1 MSKIAFI
8 TGITGQDGAWLAEL
22 LLSKGYTVYGGIRRT
37 STTNLWRLD
46 FLNITDKIK
55 LVEFDLLDYT
65 NIANVIKDLQ
75 PDEFYNLAAQSF
87 VGTSF
92 KQPIS
97 TGMIDG
103 MGVAYILDLLHTF
116 SPKTKFYQAST
127 SEMFGKVQEIP
138 QKETTPFYPRSP
150 YGCAKMYGHWM
161 VTNYRES
168 YDMFATSGILFNHES
183 ELRGPEFVTRKITIG
198 VAKWD
203 AGDKKTIELG
213 NLDAKRDWGYA
224 KEYVEG
230 MYLMLQA
237 KEPDS
242 FVLATNETSS
252 IRQFVEYSFG
262 VIGREIVWSGSA
274 ENEVGTDK
282 STGEILVKV
291 NPDFYRPAE
300 VELLIGDPKK
310 AEEILGWKPKT
321 NVKQLAEIMVKN
333 DIEILKSKKN

>member
-1 MSKIAFI
+1 MSKKAFI
-8 TGITGQDGAWLAEL
+8 TGITGQDGAWLAQL
-22 LLSKGYTVYGGIRRT
+22 LLTKGYTVYGGIRRT

-46 FLNITDKIK
+46 FLGITDQVK

-65 NIANVIKDLQ
+65 NIANIIKDLM

-103 MGVAYILDLLHTF
+103 IGVAYILDLLQTF
-116 SPKTKFYQAST
+116 SPKSRFYQAST

-150 YGCAKMYGHWM
+150 YGCAKMYAHWM

-168 YDMFATSGILFNHES
+168 YGMFATSGILFNHES

-198 VAKWD
+198 VAKWNS
-203 AGDKKTIELG
+203 GDKKPIELG

-242 FVLATNETSS
+242 FVLATNQTSS
-252 IRQFVEYSFG
+252 IREFVEYSFG
-262 VIGREIVWSGSA
+262 VIGREIIWSGVA
-274 ENEVGTDK
+274 ENETGTDK
-282 STGEILVKV
+282 ATGETLVKV
-291 NPDFYRPAE
+291 NPEFYRPAE
-300 VELLIGDPKK
+300 VELLIGDPEK
-310 AEEILGWKPKT
+310 ATQILGWKPKT
-321 NVKQLAEIMVKN
+321 NVKQLAELMVKN
-333 DIEILKSKKN
+333 DIELLNSKKN